1 MRLGHRLGFGHGV
14 LAVTGVLAAMLLIP
28 AGDPDT
34 VAAPERTSML
44 STSPEL
50 QRFLDDASR
59 VEPDAPTAQEVI
71 ARVAAAP
78 ELTPT
83 PDLDMTET
91 ASTPL
96 VDESVEE
103 GIDEPVAAAEEPVL
117 ETTTVRTAVNMRE
130 GPSTSNPT
138 LFVLQPDEKVAI
150 LERDGGWARV
160 RRSDGAVGWAYAS
173 YLGDAPP
180 RTEPVRE
187 ASRSEAVRQQR
198 IEPEE
203 PGTQLASLRLRSAPS
218 GLSRVIL
225 TVEPG
230 TPLRVAE
237 RRRGWARV
245 VMPDGVSGWI
255 RTN

>member
-14 LAVTGVLAAMLLIP
+14 LAATAVLGAMLLIP
-28 AGDPDT
+28 ADDADT
-34 VAAPERTSML
+34 AASPERVAVL

-50 QRFLDDASR
+50 ERFLDNAAR

-71 ARVAAAP
+71 AEVAAAP

-83 PDLDMTET
+83 PDLDLTET
-91 ASTPL
+91 ASTPPDDQMADL
-96 VDESVEE
+96 A
-103 GIDEPVAAAEEPVL
+103 DEPEAIVDEPVL

-130 GPSTSNPT
+130 GPSTANPT

-180 RTEPVRE
+180 RTEPTRE
-187 ASRSEAVRQQR
+187 ASRSEPVRQQR
-198 IEPEE
+198 VEAEQR
-203 PGTQLASLRLRSAPS
+203 GTQLASLRLRSAPS
-218 GLSRVIL
+218 GMSRVLL

-245 VMPDGVSGWI
+245 VLPDGVSGWI

>member
-1 MRLGHRLGFGHGV
+1 MRLGHRFGFGHGV
-14 LAVTGVLAAMLLIP
+14 LAATGVMAAMLLIP
-28 AGDPDT
+28 AGEADT
-34 VAAPERTSML
+34 TATPERTTVL

-50 QRFLDDASR
+50 ERFLDNAAR

-71 ARVAAAP
+71 AAVAAAP

-83 PDLDMTET
+83 PDLDLTET
-91 ASTPL
+91 ASTPPDDQMADL
-96 VDESVEE
+96 TDEAEAVVD
-103 GIDEPVAAAEEPVL
+103 EPVL
-117 ETTTVRTAVNMRE
+117 ETTTVRTAVNLRE

-187 ASRSEAVRQQR
+187 AARRDPVREQAGAAERQ
-198 IEPEE
+198 
-203 PGTQLASLRLRSAPS
+203 GTQLASLRLRSAPS
-218 GLSRVIL
+218 GMSRVLL

-245 VMPDGVSGWI
+245 VLPDGVSGWI

>member
-1 MRLGHRLGFGHGV
+1 MRLGHRLGLRHGA

-28 AGDPDT
+28 AGEPDT
-34 VAAPERTSML
+34 AAAPERTSVL

-50 QRFLDDASR
+50 QRFLENASR
-59 VEPDAPTAQEVI
+59 VAPGAPTAQEVI
-71 ARVAAAP
+71 AQVAAAP

-83 PDLDMTET
+83 PDLDPTET
-91 ASTPL
+91 ASTPGL
-96 VDESVEE
+96 
-103 GIDEPVAAAEEPVL
+103 DEPLDEAPLETPDEPTL

-150 LERDGGWARV
+150 LERAGGWARI

-173 YLGDAPP
+173 YLGDASPP
-180 RTEPVRE
+180 TEPIRE
-187 ASRSEAVRQQR
+187 ASRNEPAREQR
-198 IEPEE
+198 AESGQ

-218 GLSRVIL
+218 GLSRVLL

-245 VMPDGVSGWI
+245 VLPDGVSGWI